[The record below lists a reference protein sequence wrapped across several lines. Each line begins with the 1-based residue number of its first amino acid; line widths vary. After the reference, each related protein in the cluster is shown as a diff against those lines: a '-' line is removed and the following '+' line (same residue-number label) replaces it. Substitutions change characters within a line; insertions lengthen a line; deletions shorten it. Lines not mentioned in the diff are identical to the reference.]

1 MAVHFAAGQ
10 YFACLD
16 LTHSIHLDKR
26 TRILPSQ
33 RVEKVS
39 NGTIRPRKH
48 FRLLFGPLGAHER
61 YNPAAHLTLVL
72 VSSIYSKMKA
82 VAQAQPNIALIKY
95 WGKRDHDKNLPA
107 VSSLSVTL
115 DSLWTKMSVEFGA
128 GSGADTLLVN
138 GSPAP
143 AMEKRVSQCIDLV
156 AGTERAAAS
165 IVSECNFPIG
175 AGLASSASAFAAL
188 AVATAGACGK
198 THATQALAQL
208 AGTSSGSAARSL
220 YGGIV
225 ALTAG
230 DENIHVQP
238 LLDQHEWPMEVIVA
252 VTEKRE
258 KPIGSGAAMIRGE
271 QTSPFYPSWVERQ
284 DEDLETAKEA
294 VLARD
299 FECLAAI
306 SEHNCLKMHSVMWS
320 SKPPIV
326 YWNSATLSCLETIRS
341 LQSAGHAVFF
351 TIDAGPQVKAVCLP
365 ESVAAVMD
373 ALQSTPGVLSL
384 LRSKL
389 GAGAKLLTPE

>member
-1 MAVHFAAGQ
+1 MYTAFS
-10 YFACLD
+10 
-16 LTHSIHLDKR
+16 HSF
-26 TRILPSQ
+26 S
-33 RVEKVS
+33 
-39 NGTIRPRKH
+39 
-48 FRLLFGPLGAHER
+48 GPPGAREG
-61 YNPAAHLTLVL
+61 YNPAAHASLEFNSL
-72 VSSIYSKMKA
+72 SYPKMKA

-128 GSGADTLLVN
+128 ESGADNLSVN

-143 AMEKRVSQCIDLV
+143 AMEKRVSQCIDFV

-165 IVSECNFPIG
+165 IVSEGNFPIG

-188 AVATAGACGK
+188 VVATAAACGK
-198 THATQALAQL
+198 THATQALAQM

-230 DENIHVQP
+230 DDDIYVQP
-238 LLDQHEWPMEVIVA
+238 LLDEHEWPLEVIVA
-252 VTEKRE
+252 VTEKGE
-258 KPIGSGAAMIRGE
+258 KPVGSGAAMIRGE
-271 QTSPFYPSWVERQ
+271 QTSPFYSSWVERQ
-284 DEDLETAKEA
+284 DDDLETAKDA

-299 FECLAAI
+299 FERLASI

-320 SKPPIV
+320 SRPPIV

-365 ESVAAVMD
+365 ESAATVLD
-373 ALQSTPGVLSL
+373 ALKETPGVLSL

-389 GAGAKLLTPE
+389 GAGAKLLSAE